1 MFEYPLDNF
10 MAVNAFLLI
19 FICVN
24 ISLNVVFN
32 KIIIG
37 NNYFVVMGFRI
48 VNNIII
54 DNNYFVVK
62 GFRIVNNFIIANDY
76 TVVNNIMHFP

>member
-32 KIIIG
+32 
-37 NNYFVVMGFRI
+37 
-48 VNNIII
+48 NIFI